1 VRLADP
7 ARAFLL
13 GWRLATKVPEVLTRG
28 VMNAGADIAWLMRTQ
43 GVRQLEANIRR
54 ARPEASR
61 RQLRRLSR
69 AGMRNYL
76 RYFSEAFN
84 LPRLTPEQIDARV
97 RPVGVATAMAEAGA
111 GRAVVLVLA
120 HQGNWDL
127 AGAWATMHL
136 APATTVAERLDP
148 PEVFEEFVKLRAAL
162 RVRVIPL
169 DRGSD
174 VFRELVRLVRAG
186 NALIPLLSDRDLT
199 SRGVEVTLLGERARV
214 AAGPAALAVAAG
226 TMVIPTTL
234 RHERLY
240 GAQRRAAGTRWGM
253 VVTFAPPVVV
263 PQGVPRPEQVQR
275 VTQEWVD
282 VLSADIKSYP
292 THWHMLQKVFV
303 ADLDP
308 RVVARA
314 AAAGPS

>member
-1 VRLADP
+1 MRLFDP

-13 GWRLATKVPEVLTRG
+13 GWRLSTKVPEVCTRG
-28 VMNAGADIAWLMRTQ
+28 AMNVGADIAWLLQTK

-69 AGMRNYL
+69 EGMRNYL
-76 RYFSEAFN
+76 RYFAEAFN

-111 GRAVVLVLA
+111 GRAVVLALA

-136 APATTVAERLDP
+136 APATTVAERLNP
-148 PEVFEEFVKLRAAL
+148 PEVFEEFVKLRASL
-162 RVRVIPL
+162 GVRVIPL

-174 VFRELVRLVRAG
+174 VFRELVRLVQAG

-240 GAQRRAAGTRWGM
+240 GASRRAAGTRWGM

-263 PQGVPRPEQVQR
+263 PEGVPRPEQITR

-282 VLSADIKSYP
+282 VLSADIREFP

-308 RVVARA
+308 ARRA
-314 AAAGPS
+314 PAPDPS